1 MKIEVH
7 TCGASNPVTYYN
19 VENAYQKGDF
29 YCVIVANPGE
39 ESVVYK
45 HPLPTIWRVVETYR
59 SARPEDNG
67 ERLWLQYNRGPSS
80 WKHTNCEDYPDG
92 PWSESWI
99 ERARRLV

>member
-7 TCGASNPVTYYN
+7 TRGASNPVTYYN

-67 ERLWLQYNRGPSS
+67 E
-80 WKHTNCEDYPDG
+80 DYPDG